1 MANVL
6 SVTSVPPVTVRRY
19 RTIGEA
25 AHEMDIHG
33 VGALLVMDD
42 RDHLVGIVTDRD
54 IVLRG
59 VARGVPMEASIDR
72 LMTTEVFTLPAD
84 VEIDRAYEVFRDHA
98 LRRLPVLD
106 GGRVVGVLSIDDL
119 LIRDARRIEDVVR
132 PLAREVI
139 ARHRRTPVG
148 AGGAVRAGD
157 GAAHADNGGAYAGT
171 GAGRGGTYADSGVI
185 ASRRL
190 VRAHPG
196 DTLVIHGRTLGR
208 PERSGEILEVRSPS
222 GDPPFLVSWSDSDH
236 VSFTYPGPD
245 AEVRP
250 RAEAATAATG
260 ERAGNGQR

>member
-1 MANVL
+1 MTDVL
-6 SVTSVPPVTVRRY
+6 GVVSAPPVTVERS

-25 AHEMDIHG
+25 AHEMDRHG
-33 VGALLVMDD
+33 VGALLVTDNH
-42 RDHLVGIVTDRD
+42 DHLVGIITDRD

-59 VARGVPMEASIDR
+59 VACGVPMEASVDR
-72 LMTTEVFTLPAD
+72 LMTTEVLTLSAD
-84 VEIDRAYEVFRDHA
+84 VELAHAYEVFRDHA

-106 GGRVVGVLSIDDL
+106 GDRIVGVLSVDDL
-119 LIRDARRIEDVVR
+119 LIRDARRIENLVR
-132 PLAREVI
+132 PLAQEVI

-148 AGGAVRAGD
+148 AGGI
-157 GAAHADNGGAYAGT
+157 AHADDGGAHAG
-171 GAGRGGTYADSGVI
+171 DSVI
-185 ASRRL
+185 ASHRL

-208 PERSGEILEVRSPS
+208 PDRFGEILEVRSPS

-250 RAEAATAATG
+250 RGERETATAG
-260 ERAGNGQR
+260 DRAGNGGR

>member
-1 MANVL
+1 MTDVL
-6 SVTSVPPVTVRRY
+6 SVVSAPPVTVERS

-25 AHEMDIHG
+25 AQEMDRHG
-33 VGALLVMDD
+33 VGALLVTDD
-42 RDHLVGIVTDRD
+42 SDHLVGIVTDRD

-59 VARGVPMEASIDR
+59 VARGVPMEASVDR
-72 LMTTEVFTLPAD
+72 LMTTEVFTLSAD
-84 VEIDRAYEVFRDHA
+84 VELAHAYEVFRDHA

-106 GGRVVGVLSIDDL
+106 GDRIVGVLSADDL
-119 LIRDARRIEDVVR
+119 LIRDARRIEGLVR
-132 PLAREVI
+132 PLAQEVI

-148 AGGAVRAGD
+148 AGEIAHAGD
-157 GAAHADNGGAYAGT
+157 
-171 GAGRGGTYADSGVI
+171 GVI

-208 PERSGEILEVRSPS
+208 PDRFGEILEVRSPS

-250 RAEAATAATG
+250 RGEQETATAG
-260 ERAGNGQR
+260 GRAGNGSR